1 MEERSDSQEP
11 AAIRSKKN
19 FFLVVRSGGR
29 MIKPCGLVCCVA
41 YPYAL
46 AILCPVASVA
56 LLSPHRSL
64 LPASSL
70 FPPLLPSPAEIRL
83 T

>member
-1 MEERSDSQEP
+1 
-11 AAIRSKKN
+11 
-19 FFLVVRSGGR
+19 